1 MTMHE
6 DVEHEEPTSFE
17 VGMDSGYD
25 YDYDGPEELPLS
37 IPGVRFTETQLSSL
51 DGETA
56 ANEEKARLLW
66 YEEICD
72 FGHVRNKHL
81 AYCPCCAE
89 GREREP
95 YQVL

>member
-1 MTMHE
+1 MHE
-6 DVEHEEPTSFE
+6 DVEHEETTSFE
-17 VGMDSGYD
+17 VSVDSGYD